1 MPMEDYK
8 FAFLNYILKKKRNK
22 FYIKIK
28 RACHMYFAL
37 NVKRSA
43 RGQRCP
49 LSWGSMIP
57 FLITSLLL
65 KLSTLFVILDFIEI

>member
-8 FAFLNYILKKKRNK
+8 FAFLNCIVNKKRNK

-28 RACHMYFAL
+28 KARRVYFAL

-43 RGQRCP
+43 GKGQRCP

-57 FLITSLLL
+57 FLITSL
-65 KLSTLFVILDFIEI
+65 